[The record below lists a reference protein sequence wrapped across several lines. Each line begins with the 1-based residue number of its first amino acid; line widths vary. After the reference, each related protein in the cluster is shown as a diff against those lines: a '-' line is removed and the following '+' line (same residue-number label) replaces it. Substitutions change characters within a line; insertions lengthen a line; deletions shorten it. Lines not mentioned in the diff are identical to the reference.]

1 MKLLVISASFE
12 SQRSGVELVAGEL
25 GDCRETG

>member
-1 MKLLVISASFE
+1 MKLLVISAYLE
-12 SQRSGVELVAGEL
+12 SEHRAVELVAGEL